1 MFCHVQRGLMPNCD
15 DPASNPHDPRL
26 LDVPR
31 NRHIFPPGFGN
42 QDQSK
47 NDPIEFT
54 LPHLEDILIQQ
65 HTPDDHVEHIYVKSA
80 EYCKEREKPQHEFIL
95 VTVETREDP
104 RFRNYLIL
112 DRTSSLPADKIAQH
126 LVQTMSPSLSAQAR
140 DRLRISYDGTLKPL
154 LEHCSLSKY
163 RVLETFDFQK
173 MSFLL
178 YELVALSRAAS
189 ERHRTYNTLSNQ
201 CYWYASLIWDCT
213 RNLLPAASLTHT
225 LHTEKNVRGK
235 FGKVFHQ
242 RIDPKELST
251 ISDGVGQE
259 LNLLRRKF
267 ADVQKNRDDRDLALV
282 QEREKN
288 AQLKRELEE
297 LRSRS
302 LNHDS
307 SEQE

>member
-1 MFCHVQRGLMPNCD
+1 MLYNVQRGLMPDPD
-15 DPASNPHDPRL
+15 DPAGNPHDPQL
-26 LDVPR
+26 CDVSR
-31 NRHIFPPGFGN
+31 NRHIFPAGFGAQN
-42 QDQSK
+42 LSK
-47 NDPIEFT
+47 GDPIEFT

-95 VTVETREDP
+95 ITVETREDP
-104 RFRNYLIL
+104 RFRNYIVL

-126 LVQTMSPSLSAQAR
+126 FVQTISPSLSSAQAR

-154 LEHCSLSKY
+154 LEHCSVSKY
-163 RVLETFDFQK
+163 RILETLEFQK

-189 ERHRTYNTLSNQ
+189 DRHRTYNTLSNQ

-213 RNLLPAASLTHT
+213 RQLLPAATLKHT
-225 LHTEKNVRGK
+225 LHTEKNLRGK
-235 FGKVFHQ
+235 FGKVFQQ
-242 RIDPKELST
+242 RIDPMELST

-267 ADVQKNRDDRDLALV
+267 ADAEKIFHDRDLALA
-282 QEREKN
+282 QEQEKN
-288 AQLKRELEE
+288 AQLRRELEE
-297 LRSRS
+297 LRSQG

-307 SEQE
+307 S

>member
-1 MFCHVQRGLMPNCD
+1 MFYHVQRGLMPNRD
-15 DPASNPHDPRL
+15 DPASNPHDPQL
-26 LDVPR
+26 CYAPR

-42 QDQSK
+42 EDQSK
-47 NDPIEFT
+47 NDPIEFS

-65 HTPDDHVEHIYVKSA
+65 HAPEDHVEHIYVKSV

-95 VTVETREDP
+95 ITVETREDP

-112 DRTSSLPADKIAQH
+112 DRTNSTPAPRFARMMIPW
-126 LVQTMSPSLSAQAR
+126 VSWGTR

-163 RVLETFDFQK
+163 RVLETLEFQK

-189 ERHRTYNTLSNQ
+189 DRYMPYNILSNQ
-201 CYWYASLIWDCT
+201 SYWYTRFIWDCT
-213 RNLLPAASLTHT
+213 RQLLPATTLTHT

-251 ISDGVGQE
+251 ISDGVSQE

-267 ADVQKNRDDRDLALV
+267 ADA
-282 QEREKN
+282 ER
-288 AQLKRELEE
+288 
-297 LRSRS
+297 
-302 LNHDS
+302 
-307 SEQE
+307 